1 MILSNVS
8 LSIIDPDHYAWYFSE
23 FLNLKMAFY
32 IYRNR
37 GIIDNEI
44 FRYRGFFEFKAVEVY
59 FDFKV
64 QYHNTQKPL
73 NDERVWSD
81 AKVR

>member
-8 LSIIDPDHYAWYFSE
+8 LSIIDPDYVWYFSE

-44 FRYRGFFEFKAVEVY
+44 FRYRGFFEFKAVQVSL
-59 FDFKV
+59 DFKG

-73 NDERVWSD
+73 KDERVWSD